1 MSRFRCQIAVVLGA
15 LLLLC
20 VASSPA
26 PTPPKPYLLHLC
38 GIGGFMGIDRNMLA
52 GLKLAGIDAD
62 VEHYD
67 WTCNDSGL
75 HALIALDRNHQ
86 QGKIIAQ
93 KIIDGA
99 HK

>member
-1 MSRFRCQIAVVLGA
+1 MSRLHRQISTA
-15 LLLLC
+15 LCALILLC

-86 QGKIIAQ
+86 QAKIIAQ
-93 KIIDGA
+93 KIIERA
-99 HK
+99 